1 MRVDDRRAL
10 FAADYMSNYRCFT
23 HDAER
28 FPDPMALST
37 KLHDQ
42 GIKGVWMLDPGI
54 ARCEGYDAYDDG
66 TAKNVWVCTAD
77 GTSPFVGKV
86 WPGDCVF
93 PDFSSRRVR
102 EWWAARVQSFA
113 LSFGADG
120 IWVDMNESAP
130 SRYVASPFPGAFRG
144 RSQLG
149 LDPSFGLGR
158 TSGKSRFCRTRSE
171 PALFEAATKTMAED
185 AVHHADGGDLPH
197 ALVHNAYG
205 FFMAQATRAGL
216 EAAVLSGESAATARR
231 PFVLTRASSVGGHR
245 FAATWTG
252 DNRRVMHSCLFRV
265 VCLMVCAAAARLGRT

>member
-1 MRVDDRRAL
+1 
-10 FAADYMSNYRCFT
+10 MSNYRCFT

-130 SRYVASPFPGAFRG
+130 SRYVPSPFAGASEG
-144 RSQLG
+144 AASSGWIPRSG
-149 LDPSFGLGR
+149 S
-158 TSGKSRFCRTRSE
+158 
-171 PALFEAATKTMAED
+171 ATLTIPIC
-185 AVHHADGGDLPH
+185 PH
-197 ALVHNAYG
+197 SIG
-205 FFMAQATRAGL
+205 AGL
-216 EAAVLSGESAATARR
+216 IRGGNEDDGRGCGTPCRRRARR
-231 PFVLTRASSVGGHR
+231 
-245 FAATWTG
+245 
-252 DNRRVMHSCLFRV
+252 
-265 VCLMVCAAAARLGRT
+265 

>member
-130 SRYVASPFPGAFRG
+130 SRYVPSPFPGAFRG

-158 TSGKSRFCRTRSE
+158 TSVN
-171 PALFEAATKTMAED
+171 PD
-185 AVHHADGGDLPH
+185 
-197 ALVHNAYG
+197 
-205 FFMAQATRAGL
+205 
-216 EAAVLSGESAATARR
+216 SAALDRSRPYSRRQRRRWPRMQCTMPMAVICRMLLCTTPTASSWHKPHVLGSRR
-231 PFVLTRASSVGGHR
+231 PSFRAKALQPRGGH
-245 FAATWTG
+245 
-252 DNRRVMHSCLFRV
+252 LF
-265 VCLMVCAAAARLGRT
+265 